1 MGPSN
6 AKFWLRH
13 CEYITQINIQMFL
26 SAECIDESWLSVDN
40 VPFRGRYMVASNQFF
55 PILVGVLI
63 KVSSHA
69 QSLHK
74 LSHKGSTT
82 PVIILIGV
90 SDQTVPASSSAY
102 GVSQPLQVS
111 ALAYSQTRVATGNHT
126 RRPELFLL
134 K

>member
-1 MGPSN
+1 
-6 AKFWLRH
+6 
-13 CEYITQINIQMFL
+13 
-26 SAECIDESWLSVDN
+26 
-40 VPFRGRYMVASNQFF
+40 MVASHQFF
-55 PILVGVLI
+55 PISVGLLI

-69 QSLHK
+69 HSLQK

-90 SDQTVPASSSAY
+90 SDETVPASIVRLRHITSKC
-102 GVSQPLQVS
+102 
-111 ALAYSQTRVATGNHT
+111 LAYSQTRVATGNHT